1 MPSHDTPRYATSAVL
16 SPPAADAHTQK
27 QPDLSRIETKSK
39 RLLQRLAEGDPSAF
53 WDLWE
58 VHQQDLYRLC
68 LRHMSGSQ
76 MDAEDALSRAMLK
89 AFEKLPAYAK
99 QIASL
104 KAWLARLTHNVCI
117 DIHRYR
123 ARSEL
128 RVESIEAADAAIAV
142 TETDIESPES
152 AVAQRERSTR
162 LLRALKD
169 LPSRLRDPFV
179 LRFLHDLEYTDIAA
193 LLNLTP
199 ANVRKRIQQA
209 REKLRETLSK
219 ST

>member
-1 MPSHDTPRYATSAVL
+1 
-16 SPPAADAHTQK
+16 
-27 QPDLSRIETKSK
+27 
-39 RLLQRLAEGDPSAF
+39 
-53 WDLWE
+53 
-58 VHQQDLYRLC
+58 
-68 LRHMSGSQ
+68 

-99 QIASL
+99 EIASL

-117 DIHRYR
+117 DIHRDR
-123 ARSEL
+123 ARRESG
-128 RVESIEAADAAIAV
+128 VESIEAADAPIVA
-142 TETDIESPES
+142 TESDSESPES
-152 AVAQRERSTR
+152 AVARREQSAR

-169 LPSRLRDPFV
+169 LPPRLREPFI

-199 ANVRKRIQQA
+199 SNVRKRIQQA
-209 REKLRETLSK
+209 REKLREALNK